1 MKSPTAAP
9 AIMALEVP
17 RVSDAPQQSS
27 AGTMPKLQAL
37 AIVAGMIA
45 MAVLISVAAV
55 LVTR

>member
-1 MKSPTAAP
+1 
-9 AIMALEVP
+9 MAGEVP

-37 AIVAGMIA
+37 AIVAAMIA